1 MKWRA
6 KQKKLKKLQRKRN
19 WTKAVAE
26 GRIVRLPI
34 TESTASYYVCSS
46 RDEANELVAKFVAK
60 GANADEEVAKVL
72 KAEEASSHWLWANN

>member
-1 MKWRA
+1 MKWKA

-19 WTKAVAE
+19 WTKAVAD

-34 TESTASYYVCSS
+34 TESTASYFVYGDKALAS
-46 RDEANELVAKFVAK
+46 EAVARSVAD
-60 GANADEEVAKVL
+60 GIDAKVL